1 MAPTAKR
8 AAKTITTK
16 TRCKPL
22 TNPVCSAFF
31 IEFVFLSF
39 HYFAFLRCK
48 STSTPPAIT
57 AVKARAMPAVLSL
70 VAGIS
75 GSSAEAPSPHSVPA
89 GSPAPFHPAGRLNLG
104 FCVASACSVSACVW
118 SDESGAFGLAASGC
132 DGACSVSSPAGFC
145 ESSAKSSSRQSCVP

>member
-75 GSSAEAPSPHSVPA
+75 GSSAEAPVPSFCSGWVPCSVSSCWPA
-89 GSPAPFHPAGRLNLG
+89 KSG

-145 ESSAKSSSRQSCVP
+145 ESSAKSSSRQSYVP

>member
-75 GSSAEAPSPHSVPA
+75 GSSAEAPVPSFCSGWVPCSVSSCWPA
-89 GSPAPFHPAGRLNLG
+89 KSG

-145 ESSAKSSSRQSCVP
+145 ESYAKSSSRQSCVP

>member
-22 TNPVCSAFF
+22 TNPVSSAFF

-75 GSSAEAPSPHSVPA
+75 GSSAEAPVPSFCSGWVPCSVSSCWPA
-89 GSPAPFHPAGRLNLG
+89 KSG

-145 ESSAKSSSRQSCVP
+145 ESSAKSSSRQSYVP

>member
-8 AAKTITTK
+8 AAKTITPK

-22 TNPVCSAFF
+22 TNPVCSAIF

-75 GSSAEAPSPHSVPA
+75 GSSAEAPVPSFCSGWVPCSVSSCWPA
-89 GSPAPFHPAGRLNLG
+89 KSG

-132 DGACSVSSPAGFC
+132 DGAYSVSSPAGSC

>member
-75 GSSAEAPSPHSVPA
+75 GSSAEAPVPSFCSGWVPCSVSSCWPA
-89 GSPAPFHPAGRLNLG
+89 KSG

-118 SDESGAFGLAASGC
+118 SDESGAFGWRP
-132 DGACSVSSPAGFC
+132 PAVTAPAPFHL
-145 ESSAKSSSRQSCVP
+145 RQVLRILC

>member
-75 GSSAEAPSPHSVPA
+75 GSSAEAPVPSFCSGWVPSSVSSSWPA
-89 GSPAPFHPAGRLNLG
+89 KSG

-145 ESSAKSSSRQSCVP
+145 ESSAKSSSRQSYVP